1 MGNNPTPPRR
11 FTLQREAR
19 ELEIVPTVSA
29 GLLQSLADQD
39 PYIQQQKENEAGG
52 QISGEE
58 FEAAVDSHVQHALHQ
73 QAHHFHERTRA
84 VMEERESMLEE
95 HLVKKLDQ
103 FNSRFSD
110 KTVSDVQCQHL
121 ASDLQRCYIANP
133 GRSLDCSP
141 LVKAFVDCSS
151 AAHTDYLT
159 HVNATPPPN
168 N

>member
-1 MGNNPTPPRR
+1 MMYVCVYVRLSTRCFWLLPSLHVVLFFFWKATQHCSLTVAAPPSPPPFHIALWCTSSLNIERVLSFFFFFFFFFFCLLRLRAFFFFLIYTLPTP
-11 FTLQREAR
+11 FSFFSS
-19 ELEIVPTVSA
+19 PTE
-29 GLLQSLADQD
+29 SLC
-39 PYIQQQKENEAGG
+39 
-52 QISGEE
+52 
-58 FEAAVDSHVQHALHQ
+58 
-73 QAHHFHERTRA
+73 
-84 VMEERESMLEE
+84 
-95 HLVKKLDQ
+95 
-103 FNSRFSD
+103 SD